1 MEETKYADLLLNVVD
16 LSDPNYKKH
25 MQVVEAVLKRIG
37 AKAPVLT
44 VFNKI
49 DLLPGFVEVPGMKN
63 ENTVYI
69 SAEEGINIDE
79 LKLKIINFIKNK

>member
-1 MEETKYADLLLNVVD
+1 
-16 LSDPNYKKH
+16 
-25 MQVVEAVLKRIG
+25 MQVVDSVLKKIG

-49 DLLPGFVEVPGMKN
+49 DLLPGFVEVPGMKK

-69 SAEEGINIDE
+69 SAEEGINIEE
-79 LKLKIINFIKNK
+79 LKQKVLQMAREK